1 MKTYR
6 LDPDKLKEQT
16 RNIYL
21 MYGITLVVLLVL
33 NYFMSRGREVTN
45 STYLT

>member
-1 MKTYR
+1 MKSYR
-6 LDPDKLKEQT
+6 LDPDKLKEQV

-33 NYFMSRGREVTN
+33 NYFLNRGQTENKTHI
-45 STYLT
+45 